1 LSRLTHWR
9 RPPRPMNAL
18 RRAGSGSAPSS
29 QCNRRSE
36 QSPPVLGGSTGPP
49 RNPIREGLPTIRPKP
64 SDGHPKAVSE
74 PSLPA
79 RPPPEQTDFLSL
91 MRFKRRGSTKAQD
104 RKLSRAPRENSCK
117 ASRRVTPRQVCNQ
130 PAAVLCSPSLALSRS
145 VKPERCPRPGR
156 SNRSSDRPFLRPL

>member
-1 LSRLTHWR
+1 MTG
-9 RPPRPMNAL
+9 N
-18 RRAGSGSAPSS
+18 
-29 QCNRRSE
+29 SE
-36 QSPPVLGGSTGPP
+36 VGIGAFGTSC
-49 RNPIREGLPTIRPKP
+49 LPTIRPKP

-104 RKLSRAPRENSCK
+104 RKRSRAPRKNSCK

-130 PAAVLCSPSLALSRS
+130 PAAVTYSATLASKPKRKARTLSEARSLGRIALLIDLS
-145 VKPERCPRPGR
+145 
-156 SNRSSDRPFLRPL
+156 